1 MMKSFLVLASAG
13 ALTIGIPLSG
23 MSGSTAVTAGAQGR
37 LQQWMRQ
44 VSLDVSLSSSARIN
58 VMLKAANQDGMT
70 AVTAIGKKDRGMAYQ
85 EASAMAKAMLVAE
98 TWWQGDHLQASSSDA
113 AGLKTS
119 LDTLAAVKTK
129 LTADGWWRSQ
139 SQLARSMTAAWVKG
153 SALLTT
159 TSVSTLSSKTDAQGS
174 SQDRANVGRVT
185 HARTSGGYHE
195 DQNGLRSHAV
205 VKGSASAATTASS
218 SSSTHA
224 ATNRQMTVR
233 PHNGFEANLGL
244 SANTEAQ
251 VGTRGNLSPA
261 ASHPQGQTNTSLGAD
276 VNVLGQLGL

>member
-13 ALTIGIPLSG
+13 ALTIGIPLTG

-58 VMLKAANQDGMT
+58 VMLKAANQDGIT

-85 EASAMAKAMLVAE
+85 EASAMAKAMMVAE
-98 TWWQGDHLQASSSDA
+98 TWWQRDHLQASSSDA

-119 LDTLAAVKTK
+119 LDTLATVKTT
-129 LTADGWWRSQ
+129 LAADGWWKSQ

-159 TSVSTLSSKTDAQGS
+159 PSASTLSSKTDVQSSAQW
-174 SQDRANVGRVT
+174 RRNVGRVT
-185 HARTSGGYHE
+185 HTSTSESHQE
-195 DQNGLRSHAV
+195 DQNSLKSHSV
-205 VKGSASAATTASS
+205 VKSSASGATTSSS

-224 ATNRQMTVR
+224 APNRQMTVR

-244 SANTEAQ
+244 SANAGAQ
-251 VGTRGNLSPA
+251 VGTRDNLSPA
-261 ASHPQGQTNTSLGAD
+261 ASHLQGQTNASLDAG